1 MFSNESAPPP
11 RLAGNSD
18 IRTETDRLDTATAAG
33 RRDRGQAD
41 EFLSY
46 GPAMNQPGG
55 GGSDATVAMRIAVA
69 IGDTFAE
76 RYVVEKLLGR
86 GGMGAVYRV
95 RDRAVD
101 EVIALKLLD
110 LAAATPDAVER
121 FRREVRLARRITHRN
136 AARTYDL
143 GEWQGYRYLTME
155 YIDGESLRELA
166 GRIRPSAARVIDFAT
181 QIAKGLAAVHEAGV
195 IHRDLKPAN
204 VLVERSGRVV
214 ITDFGIA
221 RGVQAGDSTMRT
233 GALLGTPA
241 YMSPEQ
247 IAGEPVDARSDL
259 YSLGLMVFELL
270 TSKLPFSGETPMAMA
285 MARLHRP
292 LPDLRSDSTI
302 PPSLAPVLERLLA
315 REVADR
321 PANADAV
328 VDLLDQALRE
338 FDDHDTGTLGMAPP
352 TTMTPRAGS
361 SPGTTSATRTPTTA
375 TPTSMPTRGKALA
388 VLPFR
393 YRGPESERYVAETL
407 SDELVDVLST
417 MKGLRVSGSGA
428 TARFA
433 SEAERDPRVLGKEL
447 DVDAIVDGTVQLSG
461 NKIRIAARL
470 LDVES
475 GFQMWSER
483 YDGSLEDVFDLQD
496 KMGKRIAEALRLK
509 LEIIAHRGDASAE
522 AIEAYIKA
530 RAIGRT
536 WEHKGP
542 NGAVAAYD
550 ACLALAPDFKPALAG
565 RAISTIRAW
574 FAPTS
579 EPNEPDWSALA
590 HEAVERA
597 LAGAAE
603 LAETHLAAAMLA
615 VHTGRYRDAA
625 TSLRTA
631 LRLAPTYA
639 YAHEYLGRLQIEAGR
654 PEDGARHLELAVEL
668 DPTLVGVLPDLA
680 RYRAL
685 RGDLAGSAQ
694 QIQRFFASPNRRND
708 IPGLLCE
715 VRVAAWSGQLDRLEQ
730 NLVKLRETTS
740 IGSVLGRFAAM
751 WIEPDQTP
759 EKLSAML
766 DKVREMV
773 RNPRFRSLIL
783 QLGAEIAGHHKFED
797 LAMAWVTEAAQGV
810 LVDLD
815 WIDRCPPLAP
825 LRGRPEWAEVR
836 QLVRVRA
843 EAVWSV

>member
-1 MFSNESAPPP
+1 MSEP
-11 RLAGNSD
+11 
-18 IRTETDRLDTATAAG
+18 T
-33 RRDRGQAD
+33 
-41 EFLSY
+41 
-46 GPAMNQPGG
+46 GG
-55 GGSDATVAMRIAVA
+55 DATVAVRTAVV
-69 IGDTFAE
+69 IGETFAE

-101 EVIALKLLD
+101 EVVALKLLD

-143 GEWQGYRYLTME
+143 GEWQGFRYLTME
-155 YIDGESLRELA
+155 YVDGESLRELV

-181 QIAKGLAAVHEAGV
+181 QIARGLAAVHEAGV
-195 IHRDLKPAN
+195 VHRDLKPAN
-204 VLVERSGRVV
+204 VLVERGGRVV

-221 RGVQAGDSTMRT
+221 RGVQASDATLHT
-233 GALLGTPA
+233 GGLLGTPA

-247 IAGEPVDARSDL
+247 IAGEPVEARSDL
-259 YSLGLMVFELL
+259 YSLGLMVFEML
-270 TSKLPFSGETPMAMA
+270 TGKLPFHGDTPMAVA

-292 LPDLRSDSTI
+292 LPDLRADSAI
-302 PPSLAPVLERLLA
+302 PPSVAPVLERLLA
-315 REVADR
+315 REPDQR
-321 PANADAV
+321 PANAGEL

-352 TTMTPRAGS
+352 TVHTTRPTPNSHAH
-361 SPGTTSATRTPTTA
+361 PTPHATPTSASLGA
-375 TPTSMPTRGKALA
+375 TPTSMPSRAKALA

-433 SEAERDPRVLGKEL
+433 TEGERDPRTIGKEL
-447 DVDAIVDGTVQLSG
+447 DVDAIVDGTVQLAG

-483 YDGSLEDVFDLQD
+483 YDGSLEDVFELQD

-509 LEIIAHRGDASAE
+509 LEIIAHRGDAPIE
-522 AIEAYIKA
+522 AIEAYMKA

-542 NGAVAAYD
+542 NGSVAAYQ
-550 ACLALAPDFKPALAG
+550 AALAIAPEFKPALAG
-565 RAISTIRAW
+565 LAMATMRAW
-574 FAPTS
+574 FSPTV
-579 EPNEPDWSALA
+579 EPGEPDWAALA
-590 HEAVERA
+590 HEAVDRA
-597 LAGAAE
+597 LTGAAE
-603 LAETHLAAAMLA
+603 LAETHLAAATLA

-625 TSLRTA
+625 ASLRTA

-639 YAHEYLGRLQIEAGR
+639 AAHEYIGRLQIEAGR
-654 PEDGARHLELAVEL
+654 PEDGARHLELAFEL
-668 DPTLVGVLPDLA
+668 DPTLVNVLPDLA

-685 RGDLAGSAQ
+685 RGDLDGCASELR
-694 QIQRFFASPNRRND
+694 RFFSAPGRRND
-708 IPGLLCE
+708 VPGLLCE
-715 VRVAAWSGQLDRLEQ
+715 IRVAAWSGQLDRLETS
-730 NLVKLRETTS
+730 LAKLRETTS
-740 IGSVLGRFAAM
+740 LGSVLGRFAGM
-751 WIEPDQTP
+751 WIAPGLDEAG
-759 EKLSAML
+759 LASML
-766 DKVREMV
+766 EGVRESV
-773 RNPRFRSLIL
+773 RNPRFRSLVL
-783 QLGAEIAGHHKFED
+783 QLGAEIAGHHGFEE
-797 LAMAWVTEAAQGV
+797 LALRCARESAEGV

-815 WIDRCPPLAP
+815 WVDRCPPLAK
-825 LRGRPEWAEVR
+825 LRTRPEWAEIR
-836 QLVRVRA
+836 ALVRGRA